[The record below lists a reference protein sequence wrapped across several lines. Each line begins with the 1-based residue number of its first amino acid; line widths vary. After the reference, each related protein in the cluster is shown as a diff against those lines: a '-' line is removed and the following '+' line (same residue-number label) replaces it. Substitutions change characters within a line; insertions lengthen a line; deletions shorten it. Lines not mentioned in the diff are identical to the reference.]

1 MKPRRELI
9 WIRFSVATFDRKGDQ
24 YWKRS
29 LVDDLGRLIDAVRLD
44 GRGLNRVIKVLYD
57 YLDAE
62 QFEDLLDLFGHIDW
76 L

>member
-1 MKPRRELI
+1 MI